1 MNEKLASYFGY
12 LENRLSV
19 LSDGIKRMHPKAAE
33 IELKKCEATLSNIQ
47 DLLRYQELNMVDYFS
62 RILGLQD
69 QMIEISY
76 EVERK
81 NNPWWKKAW
90 NGLLKVFGLFFPR
103 LM

>member
-1 MNEKLASYFGY
+1 MNEKLASYLGY

-19 LSDGIKRMHPKAAE
+19 LSGGIKRMHPKAAE
-33 IELKKCEATLSNIQ
+33 IELKKCDATLSNIQ
-47 DLLRYQELNMVDYFS
+47 DLLRYQGLNMIDYFPQ
-62 RILGLQD
+62 ILRLQA
-69 QMIEISY
+69 QMIGISY
-76 EVERK
+76 IVERK